1 MAKKRGDN
9 VVKSRFVGARLTPE
23 QQHKLVLLSL
33 ATSEPGNMS
42 AGLRWAVDQ
51 AHISA
56 TVNAEGAGQAA
67 QPERE
72 VLQHA

>member
-1 MAKKRGDN
+1 MAKKRGDK

-33 ATSEPGNMS
+33 ATTEPGNMS

-51 AHISA
+51 ANISA
-56 TVNAEGAGQAA
+56 TVKAEGAGQAGQQA
-67 QPERE
+67 ERE
-72 VLQHA
+72 VSHG